1 MDLAPSPGPPEP
13 FRVVI
18 PVAELARQ
26 AAAHLTRRL
35 DNPRLSPEH
44 LMLKPVITGPPGPAL
59 TRTADR
65 IRPSRN
71 RNNNK
76 EKK

>member
-1 MDLAPSPGPPEP
+1 M
-13 FRVVI
+13 I

-44 LMLKPVITGPPGPAL
+44 LMLKPVITGPPGPA
-59 TRTADR
+59 
-65 IRPSRN
+65 
-71 RNNNK
+71 
-76 EKK
+76 